1 MTIKT
6 AITIA
11 AAKHHLR
18 VLHSH
23 DDDYISQLISIA
35 AQHVL
40 DYTDRADDDPLLWS
54 GSELKAPIMAAML
67 LLIGDLYANREAQT
81 AAELK
86 PNPAFERLL
95 WSYRRLGVL

>member
-1 MTIKT
+1 MSWATLEQVKQ
-6 AITIA
+6 
-11 AAKHHLR
+11 HLR
-18 VLHSH
+18 VLHCH
-23 DDDYISQLISIA
+23 DDAYIQQLIGIA

-54 GSELKAPIMAAML
+54 GPELKAPIMAAML

-81 AAELK
+81 TAELK

>member
-1 MTIKT
+1 MTWVTLEQSK
-6 AITIA
+6 A
-11 AAKHHLR
+11 HLR

-23 DDDYISQLISIA
+23 DDDYINQLISIA

-40 DYTDRADDDPLLWS
+40 DYTDRADDDPLFWS

>member
-1 MTIKT
+1 MSWVTLEQ
-6 AITIA
+6 
-11 AAKHHLR
+11 AKAHLR

-23 DDDYISQLISIA
+23 DDEYITTLIGIA

-40 DYTDRADDDPLLWS
+40 DYTDRADDDPLFWS

-81 AAELK
+81 TAELK

-95 WSYRRLGVL
+95 WPYRRLGVL

>member
-1 MTIKT
+1 MTWVT
-6 AITIA
+6 LEQ
-11 AAKHHLR
+11 AKAHLR

-81 AAELK
+81 TAELK

>member
-1 MTIKT
+1 MTWVT
-6 AITIA
+6 LEQ
-11 AAKHHLR
+11 AKAHLR

-23 DDDYISQLISIA
+23 DDAYITTVISIA
-35 AQHVL
+35 AQHML
-40 DYTDRADDDPLLWS
+40 DYTDRADDDPLFWS

-67 LLIGDLYANREAQT
+67 LLIGDMYANREAQT

-86 PNPAFERLL
+86 PNPALERLL

>member
-1 MTIKT
+1 MTWVT
-6 AITIA
+6 LEQ
-11 AAKHHLR
+11 AKAHLR

-23 DDDYISQLISIA
+23 DDAYINQLIDIA
-35 AQHVL
+35 AQHML
-40 DYTDRADDDPLLWS
+40 DYTDRADDDPLFWS

-81 AAELK
+81 AAELR

>member
-1 MTIKT
+1 MTWVT
-6 AITIA
+6 LEQ
-11 AAKHHLR
+11 AKAHLR

-23 DDDYISQLISIA
+23 DDAYINQLISIA

-40 DYTDRADDDPLLWS
+40 DYTDRADDDPLFWS

>member
-1 MTIKT
+1 MTWVT
-6 AITIA
+6 LEQ
-11 AAKHHLR
+11 AKAHLR

-23 DDDYISQLISIA
+23 DDAYITTLISIA

-40 DYTDRADDDPLLWS
+40 DYTDRADDDPLFWS

-67 LLIGDLYANREAQT
+67 LLIGDMYANREAQT

>member
-1 MTIKT
+1 MTWVT
-6 AITIA
+6 LEQ
-11 AAKHHLR
+11 AKAHLR

-23 DDDYISQLISIA
+23 DDAYITTLISIA
-35 AQHVL
+35 AQHML
-40 DYTDRADDDPLLWS
+40 DYTDRADDDPLFWS

-67 LLIGDLYANREAQT
+67 LLIGDMYANREAQT

>member
-1 MTIKT
+1 MTWVT
-6 AITIA
+6 LEQ
-11 AAKHHLR
+11 AKAHLR

-23 DDDYISQLISIA
+23 DDAYITTLISIA

-40 DYTDRADDDPLLWS
+40 DYTDRADDDPLFWS

>member
-1 MTIKT
+1 MTWVT
-6 AITIA
+6 LEQ
-11 AAKHHLR
+11 AKAHLR

-23 DDDYISQLISIA
+23 DDAYITTLIDIA
-35 AQHVL
+35 AQHML
-40 DYTDRADDDPLLWS
+40 DYTDRADDDPLFWS

-81 AAELK
+81 TAELK

-95 WSYRRLGVL
+95 WPYRRLGVL

>member
-1 MTIKT
+1 MSWATLEQVKQ
-6 AITIA
+6 
-11 AAKHHLR
+11 HLR

-23 DDDYISQLISIA
+23 DDAYIQQLIGIA

-54 GSELKAPIMAAML
+54 GPELKAPIMAAML
-67 LLIGDLYANREAQT
+67 LLIGDLYANRRRRPPPIAAQSG
-81 AAELK
+81 
-86 PNPAFERLL
+86 FERLL

>member
-1 MTIKT
+1 MTIKN
-6 AITIA
+6 AITLA
-11 AAKHHLR
+11 AAKNHLR
-18 VLHSH
+18 VLHCH
-23 DDDYISQLISIA
+23 DDAYIQQLIGIA

-40 DYTDRADDDPLLWS
+40 DYIDRTEDDLLLQS
-54 GSELKAPIMAAML
+54 GSEIKAPVIAAML

>member
-1 MTIKT
+1 MSWATLEQVKQ
-6 AITIA
+6 
-11 AAKHHLR
+11 HLR

-23 DDDYISQLISIA
+23 DDDYINQLISIA